1 MRKLFHIL
9 LSVLLIG
16 TLATNAM
23 AFRLAEAGSC
33 TIGKCCC
40 TPSARTPATPATLP
54 CGMDKIVPDAFG
66 RAACCHPAPVAP
78 NSPELVLPARPR
90 ASAHLPGSGLVSHA
104 GQRGST
110 NPFNR
115 EPGSLPDYSPD
126 KPPGIPL
133 YMLTLSIR
141 C

>member
-1 MRKLFHIL
+1 MRKICHII

-16 TLATNAM
+16 TLASNAM
-23 AFRLAEAGSC
+23 AFRIAEAGNC

-40 TPSARTPATPATLP
+40 TPSPATPATLP

-66 RAACCHPAPVAP
+66 RTACCHPAPVAP
-78 NSPELVLPARPR
+78 ISPELVLPARPR
-90 ASAHLPGSGLVSHA
+90 ASAHLVGAGLVSHA
-104 GQRGST
+104 DQHGST

-115 EPGSLPDYSPD
+115 EPGSWPDYSPD